1 MEIDRRLIDAAGH
14 LLQDDSLMVYKPT
27 RAGFTTSAVIAA
39 KERGKRILCIVPT
52 NRISEETI
60 FKASEGTVVIVPA
73 NYTCLI
79 LNDEIKNDKF
89 LAKLPLPLPLCEECL
104 FLNACPVTKILSSD
118 KPVISITYSKLTALM
133 LSKSKTAK
141 NILKKLSSVDI
152 VLMDEAHTISLP
164 AIVRIAASID
174 VQIPIGYP
182 SISKILSKFNDLKE
196 KFKEKIEQLKKEG
209 DRGHVGRNLSKRVAN
224 DYHLSFKQISAAWNE
239 LFKLAKKRKEIGLQE
254 RDILIIRDIISLMSS
269 FVIALSY
276 LRERDND
283 KGKIYLT
290 GNYWIS
296 QRALSDFLSQR
307 VPGATH
313 IYVSG
318 TLVEP
323 HPNFF
328 SELSGKD
335 VLDMVFPDIRGTN
348 DKMLIYYDTWKLNS
362 HNFGKNFDRII
373 ERIKEICRSHTGK
386 QVYIVAPNARI
397 ARTIRKRLK
406 EDLGETAP
414 LVDYYRSD
422 RTIGVENSAR
432 ICIAIGLAELPSNTY
447 DHQARGIS
455 DEERWIDSQRL
466 RRESVDAATFQS
478 WSRVK
483 DPAGLEES
491 FVYCIGVREDQ
502 ARDVVKWG
510 PGRQLKLEKI
520 KEYKLP
526 DGTSGRKPLFRVT
539 CRELIKP
546 PRILDGTKKR
556 SLRAGCNIEDVIENV
571 EKYEPNLIISF
582 FGDILPININRQNIS
597 KLGIYNN
604 TRDDFEVSS
613 TSAVLTALLAA
624 RFDCYATQ
632 NHTPDAGGKYG
643 YNKRIKN
650 FLAKPWIL
658 KNHVQGNN
666 TVGFYQIGLDGKVK
680 WICFDIDDHKGERGP
695 EAIKA
700 DLQKLFDVLAK
711 YEIPF
716 LLEASG
722 SPNSYH
728 VWILLKPT
736 QTLNAYVFSRQISTE
751 ADIKCEIFPKN
762 KSLNKDGKYGN
773 LVKGPLGIN
782 RKTGIKSQFL
792 DPTTFQ
798 PYPDFVPIPG
808 IVHLRE
814 VSESEECHAKS
825 NKREARCPPNRR
837 ERSAHV
843 PMRVGHEMRS
853 CMKSLLASKTP
864 LEGSEGH
871 EMRVAIAAEA
881 WNIGLSVDQTI
892 ELFKGQP
899 DFNPETTRRHV
910 EYIYSQGYYPYKCD
924 TLREKCRSLIST
936 YCIKCPENRL
946 DDFSS

>member
-1 MEIDRRLIDAAGH
+1 MEIDRRLVDAARQ
-14 LLQDDSLMVYKPT
+14 LLLGGSLKVSKSM
-27 RAGFTTSAVIAA
+27 RSGFTTSAVIAA
-39 KERGKRILCIVPT
+39 KEMGKRILCVVPT

-60 FKASEGTVVIVPA
+60 FKASDGKVVNVPA

-104 FLNACPVTKILSSD
+104 FLNTCPVTKILSSV

-141 NILKKLSSVDI
+141 KILKKLSSADI

-164 AIVRIAASID
+164 TIVRVSASID

-182 SISKILSKFNDLKE
+182 SISKILSKYEILKE
-196 KFKEKIEQLKKEG
+196 KYKEKIEQLKREG
-209 DRGHVGRNLSKRVAN
+209 DRGHVGRNLSTRVAN
-224 DYHLSFKQISAAWNE
+224 DYYLSFKQISAAWNE
-239 LFKLAKKRKEIGLQE
+239 LFKLAKNRKEIGLQD
-254 RDILIIRDIISLMSS
+254 RDILTIRDIVSLMGSII
-269 FVIALSY
+269 IAISY
-276 LRERDND
+276 LREKDD
-283 KGKIYLT
+283 EGGKIYLT

-296 QRALSDFLSQR
+296 QRALGDFLSQR
-307 VPGATH
+307 VPGAIH

-323 HPNFF
+323 HANFF

-335 VLDMVFPDIRGTN
+335 VRDAVFPDIRGTN

-373 ERIKEICRSHTGK
+373 ERINAICKEHEGK
-386 QVYIVAPNARI
+386 QAYIIAQNARI
-397 ARTIRKRLK
+397 ALIIRKRLK
-406 EDLGETAP
+406 EDFGETAP

-447 DHQARGIS
+447 DHQAGGIS

-491 FVYCIGVREDQ
+491 FVYCIGVREHQ
-502 ARDVVKWG
+502 ARDAVKWG
-510 PGRQLKLEKI
+510 PGRQLKLKKI

-526 DGTSGRKPLFRVT
+526 DGTSGRTPHFRVT
-539 CRELIKP
+539 CREQISP
-546 PRILDGTKKR
+546 PRILGGTKNR
-556 SLRAGCNIEDVIENV
+556 VRRAGCNIEDAIERV

-582 FGDILPININRQNIS
+582 FEDILPININRQNVS

-604 TRDDFEVSS
+604 PRDDFELGT

-624 RFDCYATQ
+624 RYDCYATQ
-632 NHTPDAGGKYG
+632 SHTPDADGKCG
-643 YNKRIKN
+643 YTKRIHN
-650 FLAKPWIL
+650 FRANPWIM
-658 KNHVQGNN
+658 KNHVKGKN
-666 TVGFYQIGLDGKVK
+666 TVGFYQIGLDDKVK
-680 WICFDIDDHKGERGP
+680 WICFDIDDHNGERGA
-695 EAIKA
+695 EAVKA
-700 DLQKLFDVLAK
+700 EIHKLEGVLAK
-711 YEIPF
+711 YGIPF

-728 VWILLKPT
+728 IWILLKPT
-736 QTLNAYVFSRQISTE
+736 KTFNAYRFSRQIASE
-751 ADIKCEIFPKN
+751 AKVKCEIFPKN
-762 KSLNKDGKYGN
+762 RGLSKNTKYGT
-773 LVKGPLGIN
+773 LVKVPLGIN
-782 RKTGIKSQFL
+782 RKTNVKSQFL

-814 VSESEECHAKS
+814 APESEEGLVES
-825 NKREARCPPNRR
+825 NRREARYPCNGQ
-837 ERSAHV
+837 EKSA
-843 PMRVGHEMRS
+843 PAPTKIGQELRP
-853 CMKSLLASKTP
+853 CMKGLLELKTP
-864 LEGSEGH
+864 LEGSEGN

-881 WNIGLSVDQTI
+881 WNIGLKVDQAI
-892 ELFKGQP
+892 ELFKGQS
-899 DFNPETTRRHV
+899 DFNPEITRSHV
-910 EYIYSQGYYPYKCD
+910 EYIYTRGYYPYSCFALK
-924 TLREKCRSLIST
+924 EKCYSLISP
-936 YCIKCPENRL
+936 YCVKCPEN
-946 DDFSS
+946 S